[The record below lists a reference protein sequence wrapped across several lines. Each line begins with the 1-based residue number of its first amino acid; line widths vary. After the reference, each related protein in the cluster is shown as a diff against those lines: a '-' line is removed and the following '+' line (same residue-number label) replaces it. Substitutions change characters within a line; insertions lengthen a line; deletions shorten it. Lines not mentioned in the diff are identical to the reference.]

1 MDGRRVVIT
10 RLRQK
15 MRKPDGNFPVSPMEY
30 LQVVNNPL
38 QYLEDNHPEHVEAYR
53 QAVASR
59 TTFFEKFDQALK
71 K

>member
-59 TTFFEKFDQALK
+59 QTFFEKFDQALK